1 MKYLVGVAGLWFLMA
16 CQPQAKD
23 PSKHP
28 TDSVIATASRPKA
41 PDTTTLAGQWYLQ
54 AVLPSDTAAGKT
66 PSIQLDVVK
75 SRFAGNTGCNSMHGE
90 FFFSKNDSSISFGD
104 KIVTTKMACTGYN
117 EAAFLKSLQ
126 KANHYRLDG
135 GVLTFL
141 AEDNS
146 ELSRWMRKPNAQ
158 PKALKA

>member
-1 MKYLVGVAGLWFLMA
+1 MFWLA
-16 CQPQAKD
+16 CQPKAKD
-23 PSKHP
+23 VAKHP
-28 TDSVIATASRPKA
+28 ADSVIATASKPKA
-41 PDTTTLAGQWYLQ
+41 PDSTTLSGGWYLQ
-54 AVLPSDTAAGKT
+54 AVLPSDTAAGKI
-66 PSIQLDVVK
+66 PFLQLDVAK
-75 SRFAGNTGCNSMHGE
+75 SRFSGNTGCNSMHGE
-90 FFFSKNDSSISFGD
+90 FFFSKNDSSISFSD
-104 KIVTTKMACTGYN
+104 KIVTTKMACAGYN

-126 KANHYRLDG
+126 KASHYRLEQ